1 MKTEEIRRNL
11 SAIKEYVSGIKL
23 VNKNQEVQQME
34 SQLHE
39 IERTIRRMEKKGIQ
53 VHEGL
58 ISGKTSLKSKILEIE
73 KKAIGDPPSLYEELL
88 DIIAQFG
95 RVLGRRPDRE
105 LYKRLKEWKK
115 QVVGNSILREN
126 IIIVLNEMGGSGHE
140 RDILKGIE
148 DKLKGRFTPADK
160 EKPQGRSFQWESNV
174 KKERKRMIKD
184 GILTPESRGG
194 KWILAK

>member
-23 VNKNQEVQQME
+23 VNKNPEVQQME

-39 IERTIRRMEKKGIQ
+39 LERTIRRMEKKGIQ
-53 VHEGL
+53 VLEGL
-58 ISGKTSLKSKILEIE
+58 TSGKTSLESKILE
-73 KKAIGDPPSLYEELL
+73 KKAIGDPSSLYEELL
-88 DIIAQFG
+88 DIIAQLG

-105 LYKRLKEWKK
+105 LYKRLKEYKR

-126 IIIVLNEMGGSGHE
+126 IVIVLNEMGGSGHE
-140 RDILKGIE
+140 SDILKGVE
-148 DKLKGRFTPADK
+148 VKLKGRFTPADK
-160 EKPQGRSFQWESNV
+160 EKPHGSSFQWESNV
-174 KKERKRMIKD
+174 RKERKRMIKD